1 MVVMQ
6 NIISFQN
13 TNSILRVFLLFL
25 GLIILSC
32 GSAKVEVKDKD
43 MQEVIFYPAGQK
55 EKILDE
61 NGNEVQ
67 ITNRDPELFQRDSKN
82 SEEVFR
88 VIISSESYKVRR
100 IRKSEFIKR
109 KPDPGG
115 DSIIMEELLKY
126 NKKDFV
132 DDGIISVKL
141 NPKTGKM
148 ETINTDRS
156 TRIQQ
161 LLKIISNDATRWTL
175 EHKST
180 EEPTVIKYLIS
191 YNVVLLNKT
200 TRDQIKE
207 ELKKEVKK

>member
-88 VIISSESYKVRR
+88 VIISSESYKVRQ

-126 NKKDFV
+126 NKIK
-132 DDGIISVKL
+132 
-141 NPKTGKM
+141 
-148 ETINTDRS
+148 
-156 TRIQQ
+156 
-161 LLKIISNDATRWTL
+161 KIL
-175 EHKST
+175 
-180 EEPTVIKYLIS
+180 
-191 YNVVLLNKT
+191 
-200 TRDQIKE
+200 
-207 ELKKEVKK
+207 

>member
-1 MVVMQ
+1 MLLPC
-6 NIISFQN
+6 IFL
-13 TNSILRVFLLFL
+13 TN
-25 GLIILSC
+25 C
-32 GSAKVEVKDKD
+32 GTGKEEVKEAKD
-43 MQEVIFYPAGQK
+43 VKYFFPAGEK
-55 EKILDE
+55 EKVLDE
-61 NGNEVQ
+61 NGNEVK
-67 ITNRDPELFQRDSKN
+67 ITNSDPELFQKDSKN
-82 SEEVFR
+82 YDEVFR
-88 VIISSESYKVRR
+88 VVISSDYYKVRQ

-115 DSIIMEELLKY
+115 DSIIMEELVKY
-126 NKKDFV
+126 NKINAV

-141 NPKTGKM
+141 NSKTGKM

-191 YNVVLLNKT
+191 YNVVLTNKT
-200 TRDQIKE
+200 SRDTVKE

>member
-1 MVVMQ
+1 MQ
-6 NIISFQN
+6 NIISSKN
-13 TNSILRVFLLFL
+13 TNLILRVSLLFV

-43 MQEVIFYPAGQK
+43 IQEVIFYPAGQK

-88 VIISSESYKVRR
+88 VIISSESYKVRQ

-126 NKKDFV
+126 NKKDFL

-180 EEPTVIKYLIS
+180 EEPTVTKYLIS
-191 YNVVLLNKT
+191 YNVVLLNKA

>member
-1 MVVMQ
+1 MQ
-6 NIISFQN
+6 NSISIKN
-13 TNSILRVFLLFL
+13 TQAVTKIFLLALTLFF
-25 GLIILSC
+25 ISC
-32 GSAKVEVKDKD
+32 SSTKEEVKDTK
-43 MQEVIFYPAGQK
+43 EVKTFYPAGQK
-55 EKILDE
+55 EIILDE
-61 NGNEVQ
+61 SGKEVQ
-67 ITNRDPELFQRDSKN
+67 ITSRDPELFQRDSKN
-82 SEEVFR
+82 YDEVFR
-88 VIISSESYKVRR
+88 VVISSESYQVRQ

-148 ETINTDRS
+148 ETVNTDRS

-180 EEPTVIKYLIS
+180 EEPTVIKYLIT
-191 YNVVLLNKT
+191 YNVVLINKSN
-200 TRDQIKE
+200 RDQIKE

>member
-1 MVVMQ
+1 MQ
-6 NIISFQN
+6 NYISSQKLKAI
-13 TNSILRVFLLFL
+13 SKMFLLLL
-25 GLIILSC
+25 GIILISC
-32 GSAKVEVKDKD
+32 NSTKEEVKDTK
-43 MQEVIFYPAGQK
+43 ELKIFYPAGQK
-55 EKILDE
+55 EKVLDE

-67 ITNRDPELFQRDSKN
+67 VTNRDPELFQRESKN
-82 SEEVFR
+82 SKELFR
-88 VIISSESYKVRR
+88 VVISSESYQVRQ
-100 IRKSEFIKR
+100 IRQTEFIKR

-115 DSIIMEELLKY
+115 DSIIMEELQKY

-180 EEPTVIKYLIS
+180 EEPTVTQYLIT
-191 YNVVLLNKT
+191 YNVVLLNKSN
-200 TRDQIKE
+200 RDQIKE

>member
-88 VIISSESYKVRR
+88 VIISSESYQN
-100 IRKSEFIKR
+100 
-109 KPDPGG
+109 
-115 DSIIMEELLKY
+115 L
-126 NKKDFV
+126 
-132 DDGIISVKL
+132 
-141 NPKTGKM
+141 
-148 ETINTDRS
+148 
-156 TRIQQ
+156 
-161 LLKIISNDATRWTL
+161 
-175 EHKST
+175 
-180 EEPTVIKYLIS
+180 
-191 YNVVLLNKT
+191 
-200 TRDQIKE
+200 
-207 ELKKEVKK
+207 

>member
-1 MVVMQ
+1 MQ
-6 NIISFQN
+6 NIFSIRISKIIFRISLIMLN
-13 TNSILRVFLLFL
+13 FIL
-25 GLIILSC
+25 ISC
-32 GSAKVEVKDKD
+32 GSAKAEVKEEL
-43 MQEVIFYPAGQK
+43 QEVVFYPAGPK

-61 NGNEVQ
+61 NGMEVQ
-67 ITNRDPELFQRDSKN
+67 ITNRDPELFQRESKN
-82 SEEVFR
+82 SEELFR
-88 VIISSESYKVRR
+88 VIISSESYKVRQ

-115 DSIIMEELLKY
+115 DTIIMEELLKY

-180 EEPTVIKYLIS
+180 EEPTVTKYLIT
-191 YNVVLLNKT
+191 YNVVLLNKA
-200 TRDQIKE
+200 TREQIKE

>member
-1 MVVMQ
+1 MQ
-6 NIISFQN
+6 NSIFINKTQPI
-13 TNSILRVFLLFL
+13 TNLVLLSLLLLF
-25 GLIILSC
+25 ISC
-32 GSAKVEVKDKD
+32 TSTKEEVKDTK
-43 MQEVIFYPAGQK
+43 EVKTFYPAGQK
-55 EKILDE
+55 EIILDE
-61 NGNEVQ
+61 NGKEVQ
-67 ITNRDPELFQRDSKN
+67 ITSRDPELFQRDSKN
-82 SEEVFR
+82 YDEVFR
-88 VIISSESYKVRR
+88 VVISSESYQVRQ

-126 NKKDFV
+126 NKKDFI

-148 ETINTDRS
+148 ETVNTDRS

-180 EEPTVIKYLIS
+180 EEPTVIKYLIT
-191 YNVVLLNKT
+191 YNVVLINKSN
-200 TRDQIKE
+200 RDQIKE

>member
-1 MVVMQ
+1 MQ
-6 NIISFQN
+6 SFISNQKTKTFTNISFL
-13 TNSILRVFLLFL
+13 ILLFSF
-25 GLIILSC
+25 ISC
-32 GSAKVEVKDKD
+32 NSTQKEEVKDTKD
-43 MQEVIFYPAGQK
+43 QKTFYPAGQK
-55 EKILDE
+55 EIILDE
-61 NGNEVQ
+61 NGKEVQ
-67 ITNRDPELFQRDSKN
+67 ITSRDPELFQKDSKN
-82 SEEVFR
+82 SDEVFR
-88 VIISSESYKVRR
+88 VVLSSESYQVRQ

-141 NPKTGKM
+141 NAKTGKM

-180 EEPTVIKYLIS
+180 EEPTVTKYLIT
-191 YNVVLLNKT
+191 YNVVLINKSN
-200 TRDQIKE
+200 RDQIKE

>member
-1 MVVMQ
+1 MQ
-6 NIISFQN
+6 NIFSFQYLKFI
-13 TNSILRVFLLFL
+13 TISCLLLPGIFFAN
-25 GLIILSC
+25 C
-32 GSAKVEVKDKD
+32 GTGKEEVKEAKD
-43 MQEVIFYPAGQK
+43 VKYFFPAGEK
-55 EKILDE
+55 EKVLDE
-61 NGNEVQ
+61 NGNEVK
-67 ITNRDPELFQRDSKN
+67 ITNSDPELFQKDSKN
-82 SEEVFR
+82 YDEVFR
-88 VIISSESYKVRR
+88 VVISSDYYKVRQ

-115 DSIIMEELLKY
+115 DSIIMEELVKY
-126 NKKDFV
+126 NKINAV

-141 NPKTGKM
+141 NSKTGKM

-161 LLKIISNDATRWTL
+161 LLKIISNDATRSTL

-191 YNVVLLNKT
+191 YNVVLTNKT
-200 TRDQIKE
+200 SRDTVKD

>member
-1 MVVMQ
+1 MQ
-6 NIISFQN
+6 NIILKKQ
-13 TNSILRVFLLFL
+13 FLLSIIAIL
-25 GLIILSC
+25 GLAISC
-32 GSAKVEVKDKD
+32 SSTKDEMKDAKDQKT
-43 MQEVIFYPAGQK
+43 FYPAGPK

-61 NGNEVQ
+61 NGNEVE
-67 ITNRDPELFQRDSKN
+67 ITSKDPELFQRDSKN
-82 SEEVFR
+82 SDELFR
-88 VIISSESYKVRR
+88 VVISSESYKVRQ

-115 DSIIMEELLKY
+115 DSIIMEELIKY
-126 NKKDFV
+126 NKKDFI

-161 LLKIISNDATRWTL
+161 LLKIISGDATRWIL
-175 EHKST
+175 EHKNT
-180 EEPTVIKYLIS
+180 EEPTVTKYLIT
-191 YNVVLLNKT
+191 YNVVLLNKA

-207 ELKKEVKK
+207 ELKKEVRK